1 MASASIAV
9 AIDSPSAPVN
19 EPMLATAFV
28 QATPSAEQLL
38 QQGLEQ
44 LARSEY
50 EEAVAT
56 LQQVDA
62 AALTDP
68 QKTQLGEALTKA
80 QSAADSR
87 KAARASFEQGQ
98 QSLAAG
104 DPSAAYVH
112 YRAAANNPFADAGT
126 AAKAR
131 EQMAVAEADLKAKG
145 LPVPEDAPVP
155 APSGVPVD
163 PAKQAAAR
171 EAYDAAK
178 AAYDNGDTAGARVGF
193 AKAIE
198 LGFVAGTF
206 DTTPEKYLE
215 MIERKE
221 QLDALKAARAAIDEL
236 RREEAAARAAAEAE
250 AAAKAAAEAE
260 AARAAA
266 DAKAAAD
273 AEAARAAAEAKAAA
287 DAEAAAKA
295 AAKAAAEAARAA
307 AQNAAPADAPAGN
320 AEPSTPTPTVP
331 EPSAAQTTAPTA
343 PAGPD
348 LTATAQ
354 AERLARLQREL
365 EARKLTEQADAAAAG
380 ASFQDAL
387 RLYDAA
393 LELDAKNERA
403 QAGKR
408 DVLTRLGNSPVQEPL
423 IDQFARGVQAAKERI
438 NFLFRT
444 NLNIAQQSIEAG
456 EYPTAEAAIQ
466 NASVAAE
473 SNPTIFTA
481 EELQFFRNQIA
492 ATRVT
497 LEQSRQRAQ
506 AEALAAQQRDAQQ
519 SAAERARQQEIQRRE
534 TLAQLTRDARR
545 FSEQGQFSE
554 ALKVVEQIL
563 AIDSRNDY
571 ATGVRP
577 LLIDRINID
586 KQKRIREEWRT
597 NVTEQMIDTEE
608 RKIPYADIL
617 RYPPNWP
624 DLSERRD
631 RTVDQERGGTQEDAE
646 ARAMLERQLPDLRFD
661 QVPFTDV
668 IDFLRDSTQANI
680 FVNWRALEASA
691 IDRNTPISTRLRN
704 VKFSKVLRTILDDVG
719 GGTVKLG
726 YTIDEGVIT
735 ISTLEDLAQNVDT
748 RVYDIRDLIINVP
761 EFSNAPDFNL
771 GGNGNTGGTGGGF
784 GGGGFG
790 GGGGGG
796 FGGGTSGGSGL
807 FGNNTG
813 NNNNNNND
821 EEEGPTRSELV
832 EQIIQLIQDTVASD
846 TWKDNGGTIG
856 AVREL
861 SGQLIVTQ
869 TPENQNAIGKL
880 LEKLRETRAI
890 QVNIETRF
898 LSVSRNFLEDVG
910 IDFDFRFNYEDNPY
924 DPLIPNPATG
934 FPQPIPGV
942 NGVAPIQIN
951 NNTANFTT
959 ASQLETGITGNLA
972 GSFSTPNFT
981 TSVSAF
987 LDNFQATMLIR
998 ASQGS
1003 RNLTTVTAPRVTLF
1017 NGQRAYV
1024 FVGVQRW
1031 IVSDLEPVTGTGS
1044 SAFNPTPS
1052 ALSTGVTL
1060 DVQATVSSDR
1070 KYVTLTLRPQ
1080 LSRLISLQV
1089 FPVTGTVNDGG
1100 TGGGGTGGGTGSTTT
1115 TGFIQLPEIEITEV
1129 RTTVSVPD
1137 GGTLLLGGQTLAGEI
1152 EREAGVPM
1160 ISKVPFL
1167 KRLFTNRSTAK
1178 DESVLLI
1185 LVKPTI
1191 IIQKEIEE
1199 EKFPGMN
1206 D

>member
-19 EPMLATAFV
+19 EPMLATEFV

-62 AALTDP
+62 AALNDA
-68 QKTQLGEALTKA
+68 QKSQLSESLTKA
-80 QSAADSR
+80 QSAANAR
-87 KAARASFEQGQ
+87 KAARAAFEQGQ
-98 QSLAAG
+98 QALAAG
-104 DPSAAYVH
+104 DPSAAYVQ

-145 LPVPEDAPVP
+145 MPVP
-155 APSGVPVD
+155 ADVAAPPPSGVPVD

-178 AAYDNGDTAGARVGF
+178 AAYDVGDTAGARVGF

-198 LGFVAGTF
+198 LGFLAGTF
-206 DTTPEKYLE
+206 DTPPEKYLE

-221 QLDALKAARAAIDEL
+221 QLDALRAARVAIDEI
-236 RREEAAARAAAEAE
+236 RREE

-260 AARAAA
+260 AARAV
-266 DAKAAAD
+266 
-273 AEAARAAAEAKAAA
+273 
-287 DAEAAAKA
+287 
-295 AAKAAAEAARAA
+295 
-307 AQNAAPADAPAGN
+307 AQNNPTAPAPAGN
-320 AEPSTPTPTVP
+320 GEAPPAPAPTPTPAPTDPVP
-331 EPSAAQTTAPTA
+331 APVPPETTAPAT

-365 EARKLTEQADAAAAG
+365 ESRKLTEQADAAAAG
-380 ASFQDAL
+380 SSFQDAL
-387 RLYDAA
+387 RLYDSA
-393 LELDAKNERA
+393 LELDPKNERA

-444 NLNIAQQSIEAG
+444 NLNIAQQSIDAG

-545 FSEQGQFSE
+545 YSEQGQFKE
-554 ALKVVEQIL
+554 ALKVVDQIL

-577 LLIDRINID
+577 LIIDRINID

-597 NVTEQMIDTEE
+597 NVTEQMIDAEE

-624 DLSERRD
+624 DLAERRD
-631 RTVDQERGGTQEDAE
+631 RTVEQERGGTQEDAE
-646 ARAMLERQLPDLRFD
+646 ARAMLDRQLPDLRFD

-668 IDFLRDSTQANI
+668 IEFLRDSTQANI
-680 FVNWRALEASA
+680 FVNWRALEAAA

-761 EFSNAPDFNL
+761 EFTNSPDFNL
-771 GGNGNTGGTGGGF
+771 GGGNGNTGGL

-807 FGNNTG
+807 FGGNTGSG
-813 NNNNNNND
+813 NNNDD
-821 EEEGPTRSELV
+821 EDEGPTRSELV

-856 AVREL
+856 AIREL

-869 TPENQNAIGKL
+869 TPENQNAISKL

-910 IDFDFRFNYEDNPY
+910 VDFDFRFNYEDNPY
-924 DPLIPNPATG
+924 DPLVPNPLTG
-934 FPQPIPGV
+934 LPQPIPGV
-942 NGVAPIQIN
+942 NGVAPIQVN

-987 LDNFQATMLIR
+987 LDNFQATLLIR

-1052 ALSTGVTL
+1052 ALSTGVIL

-1089 FPVTGTVNDGG
+1089 FPVTGTVNDD
-1100 TGGGGTGGGTGSTTT
+1100 GGGGGGGGGGGSTTT